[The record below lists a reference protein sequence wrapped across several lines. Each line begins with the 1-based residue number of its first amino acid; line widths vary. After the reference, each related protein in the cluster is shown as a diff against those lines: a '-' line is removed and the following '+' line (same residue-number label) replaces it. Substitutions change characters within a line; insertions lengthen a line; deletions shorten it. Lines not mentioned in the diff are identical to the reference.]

1 MHLELYSPA
10 PGHSEIHRYNVA
22 VADLITGSD
31 AAMTASATPL
41 ALPDSIN
48 RLCKA
53 APEFKALQLILVNH
67 FDFLCAVEQKGPDWH
82 FYDRANT
89 DLKFVANLFG
99 GGIGLLTADLSINSP
114 RELVGKRIAVLPRP
128 SAVRAIVEILL
139 RDGWGILDR
148 VELLDGGPTSDSESF
163 ASGNSDVRVVTTIET
178 KKGFKLVAPLPE
190 GTNPSMN
197 WIDIDQSAINRMTAA
212 SGVTFDR
219 HVHPPLKDCV
229 IQPSDQCAR
238 PEAGLVRFDK
248 GLSAWEDTAPDV
260 IGELLGLLVA
270 EGNRWKKSTGSIT
283 FDVERLGNWAPL
295 DESYIHQG
303 ARQFYSENGL

>member
-31 AAMTASATPL
+31 AAMTASATSL

-48 RLCKA
+48 RLSEV
-53 APEFKALQLILVNH
+53 APESKAVQLILVNH

-82 FYDRANT
+82 SYDRANT

-99 GGIGLLTADLSINSP
+99 GGIGFLTADPTIKSP
-114 RELVGKRIAVLPRP
+114 TELIGKRIAVLPRP
-128 SAVRAIVEILL
+128 SAVRAIAEIVL

-148 VELLDGGPTSDSESF
+148 VELLDGGPASGSEAS
-163 ASGNSDVRVVTTIET
+163 ASGNSDVRVVTTIEA
-178 KKGFKLVAPLPE
+178 KKGYKLVAPLPE

-197 WIDIDQSAINRMTAA
+197 WIDIDQPAINRMTAA

-229 IQPSDQCAR
+229 IQPSDQGAR
-238 PEAGLVRFDK
+238 PESGLVRFDK
-248 GLSAWEDTAPDV
+248 GLSAWEGTAPDV
-260 IGELLGLLVA
+260 VAELLGLLVA
-270 EGNRWKKSTGSIT
+270 EGNRWQESTGSVA
-283 FDVERLGNWAPL
+283 FDAERLRNWSPL
-295 DESYIHQG
+295 HDSYIHQG
-303 ARQFYSENGL
+303 AKQFYSGNEL